1 MKGIY
6 VFFADGFEDIE
17 ALAPVDVLRR
27 AGLEVTLV
35 SIAPDCT
42 AVSSHGVQIRTD
54 LSLSDLEI
62 SHEGTSASDFL
73 IFPGGMP
80 GSKSLSD
87 CEPLISL
94 MQAHYDNGGSLAAI
108 CAAPGL
114 VLSRLEGISGKRF
127 TCYDGFQDR
136 AIAAGGIF
144 DPQPAVADGRIVT
157 GRGAGYALVFAEK
170 ILSCISPSAL
180 AKVHAGMF
188 LE

>member
-6 VFFADGFEDIE
+6 VFLADGFEDIA

-35 SIAPDCT
+35 SLSADCS
-42 AVSSHGVQIRTD
+42 AVSSHGVTVLTD
-54 LSLSDLEI
+54 LSLEELEL
-62 SHEGTSASDFL
+62 SHEGTSATDFL

-80 GSKSLSD
+80 GSKSLSE

-136 AIAAGGIF
+136 TIAAGGVF
-144 DPQPAVADGRIVT
+144 DPQSAVADGRIVT
-157 GRGAGYALVFAEK
+157 GRGAGYALAFAEK

-180 AKVHAGMF
+180 AQVHAGMF